1 MEAGTRCGHDARM
14 TFDRQG
20 RAPVL
25 CGVDDSDSS
34 RVAVRVAA
42 VLADRLAAP
51 LALVHVLRPGPVASP
66 VAAYHLA
73 AARSAMVAAG
83 EDLLDRVAQRAD
95 VAGARRQVVEALHP
109 SRGLLAAARQEG
121 ARLLVVGSRGRGPLA
136 SALLGSVSEP
146 VARQSHCPVVTVPP
160 DVGFDWGEDNASPAV
175 VCGAS
180 GSRADLP
187 MLQVAGGLARRL
199 RWRLVIVHVDEP
211 PPGGPRTLVAS
222 DADESHVDGL
232 GCRATVRAVSEAAYE
247 AGVGDADILLEH
259 GEPVAALRRAADAQG
274 ALLMVVGT
282 QGRGPM
288 RAALLGSVSRR
299 LGMSAPVPV
308 LMVPLGA
315 PRSPAAAAQV
325 A

>member
-1 MEAGTRCGHDARM
+1 MVVGMLCGHDGCM

-42 VLADRLAAP
+42 ALAHRLAAP

-66 VAAYHLA
+66 VAAYHLG

-95 VAGARRQVVEALHP
+95 LAGARRRVVEALHP
-109 SRGLLAAARQEG
+109 SRGLLAAARQER

-146 VARQSHCPVVTVPP
+146 VARQSACPVVTVPP
-160 DVGFDWGEDNASPAV
+160 DVGCDWGDDSASPSV
-175 VCGAS
+175 LCGAS
-180 GSRADLP
+180 CSAADVP
-187 MLQVAGGLARRL
+187 TLQVAGELARRL
-199 RWRLVIVHVDEP
+199 RWRLVIVHVAEP

-222 DADESHVDGL
+222 DADESHLDGL
-232 GCRATVRAVSEAAYE
+232 GRHPTMRALSEAAYE

-282 QGRGPM
+282 HGRGPM

-299 LGMSAPVPV
+299 LGMSARVPV
-308 LMVPLGA
+308 LMVPVGV
-315 PRSPAAAAQV
+315 PRSPASAARA